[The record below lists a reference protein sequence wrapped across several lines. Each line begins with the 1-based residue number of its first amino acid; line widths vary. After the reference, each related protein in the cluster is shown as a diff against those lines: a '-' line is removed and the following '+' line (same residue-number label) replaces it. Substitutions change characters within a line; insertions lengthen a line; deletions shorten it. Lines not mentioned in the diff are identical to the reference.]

1 MWMNLRFRIEAAVAS
16 ILYGRKSHIRHS
28 AGVFPLPCMEQH
40 DMNRKKLSIEELKVE
55 TMVTG
60 SMELLASTTID
71 DPGSTS
77 PPVCNSIQ
85 TCVC

>member
-1 MWMNLRFRIEAAVAS
+1 
-16 ILYGRKSHIRHS
+16 
-28 AGVFPLPCMEQH
+28 MEQH